1 MKKIIFAIGIT
12 LISLNVIAQDKKP
25 KRTTINFEDQLIKGQ
40 SQKPDLIYMLQKKD
54 FNYKRLIRLRENFI
68 PEMRNSAN
76 EIESSTVKKNKKRGS
91 D

>member
-1 MKKIIFAIGIT
+1 MKKIIFGIALT
-12 LISLNVIAQDKKP
+12 FLFSSAQAEDKKP

-76 EIESSTVKKNKKRGS
+76 EIESSNVKKSKKRGS